1 VAETDRA
8 ETDLA
13 RACAALFERH
23 RVSAFG
29 GEFHVPDL
37 SRYPALFAWD
47 SGYHALCT
55 RHLDLDLARREL
67 TTLYR
72 ANLLPDGLLSHQRFV
87 PGASE
92 TQRFVEDLFGPMF
105 DGDRTAFIDPPT
117 AAYAAARVA
126 RSLGPPAD
134 ELLDA
139 ALRHLRALGTS
150 RVLDGVPLPVALH
163 PFETGTEGSA
173 HMRPLLEGG
182 SGPLGRLKDLTI
194 SAVAS
199 GLSPADALSAGHG
212 FVVYDPTMCG
222 WYLLALEEASDA
234 CRARGRSDDATWAE
248 STADAVAHALET
260 HLWWDAGHL
269 FVAYDLAAHSQL
281 PGVGAMG
288 LVPAATH
295 AFAERGTA
303 GVVAAHHLRDGAPM
317 WGPRGY
323 AAGTVSAGAGVGA
336 FVQWD
341 GNAVWGAT
349 AYWAH
354 LLALR
359 VGWLDTATRLRGELE
374 ALVRT
379 HGFREFYDAWS
390 GRPGGAGAESGFT
403 WPALV
408 LEMASNEEHHA
419 EHTA

>member
-1 VAETDRA
+1 MAGLE
-8 ETDLA
+8 

-37 SRYPALFAWD
+37 NRYPALFAWD
-47 SGYHALCT
+47 SGYHALSM
-55 RHLDLDLARREL
+55 RHLDPGLARREL
-67 TTLYR
+67 ATLYE

-87 PGASE
+87 PGATE
-92 TQRFVEDLFGPMF
+92 TQRFIEDLFGPMF
-105 DGDRTAFIDPPT
+105 EGDRTPFIDPPT

-126 RSLGPPAD
+126 QALGPSAD
-134 ELLDA
+134 HLLDS
-139 ALRHLRALGTS
+139 ALRHLKALGTS
-150 RVLDGVPLPVALH
+150 RVLDGGVLPVALH
-163 PFETGTEGSA
+163 PFETGTEGSV
-173 HMRPLLEGG
+173 HMRPLLDGAG
-182 SGPLGRLKDLTI
+182 DPLARLKELTI

-199 GLSPADALSAGHG
+199 DLSPEHARSAGHA
-212 FVVYDPTMCG
+212 FVLYDPTMCG
-222 WYLLALEEASDA
+222 WYLLALEELVSA
-234 CRARGRSDDATWAE
+234 CRARGRAADVLWAE
-248 STADAVAHALET
+248 TAAEAVADAMQT

-269 FVAYDLAAHSQL
+269 FVAYDLVGRRQL

-288 LVPAATH
+288 LIPAA
-295 AFAERGTA
+295 ARVFAGRG
-303 GVVAAHHLRDGAPM
+303 VAADVADHHLRRGAPM
-317 WGPRGY
+317 WGTQGY
-323 AAGTVSAGAGVGA
+323 AAGIVHAGAGVGA

-359 VGWLDTATRLRGELE
+359 VGGLEPARRLRSELQ
-374 ALVRT
+374 ALVRA

-390 GRPGGAGAESGFT
+390 GEPGGAGAESGFT

-408 LEMASNEEHHA
+408 LEMADNERRHEDLA
-419 EHTA
+419 V